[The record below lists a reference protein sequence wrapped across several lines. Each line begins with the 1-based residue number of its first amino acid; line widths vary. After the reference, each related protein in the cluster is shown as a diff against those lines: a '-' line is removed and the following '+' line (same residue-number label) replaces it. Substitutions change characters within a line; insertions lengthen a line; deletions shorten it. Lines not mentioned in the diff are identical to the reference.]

1 MYMFHSLM
9 LVVAEGF
16 LVDIFPEKNVFP
28 SQPEHPK
35 DFVVA
40 ACAKEADISSSVVYT
55 TSQIS
60 SGDANPL
67 DVTLTRRMNE
77 RCPNCSPG
85 RVENLLLF
93 HVVSV
98 VLATSM
104 ALQLSNDDISVME
117 DEGQCG
123 KCDEVFPFVNILRCR
138 QFPRITQGE
147 APCSLNE
154 CICWKR
160 LKRKRLQV
168 LYTSTQNVLRE
179 TIQEPVFR
187 KI

>member
-1 MYMFHSLM
+1 
-9 LVVAEGF
+9 
-16 LVDIFPEKNVFP
+16 
-28 SQPEHPK
+28 
-35 DFVVA
+35 
-40 ACAKEADISSSVVYT
+40 
-55 TSQIS
+55 
-60 SGDANPL
+60 
-67 DVTLTRRMNE
+67 
-77 RCPNCSPG
+77 
-85 RVENLLLF
+85 
-93 HVVSV
+93 
-98 VLATSM
+98 M

-147 APCSLNE
+147 TPCSLNE
-154 CICWKR
+154 CSKR

-179 TIQEPVFR
+179 TLQEPVFR